1 MGAIGILADA
11 CCGNIG
17 SILLLLG
24 MTSPAWLCALAIL
37 TTKDNK
43 NE

>member
-11 CCGNIG
+11 CSGNIG

-24 MTSPAWLCALAIL
+24 MTSPAWLCMLAML
-37 TTKDNK
+37 TTKDK
-43 NE
+43 ENE